1 MVRGQPGWP
10 GDHPPTQFSAEIRR
24 EFHIHA
30 DFMCLYPICHSN
42 GLSKAIKRQM
52 NIFGCRWNVDWRTY
66 SFCSK
71 LKRVKGIQLP
81 WMCSSFCS
89 KIGQK
94 VIWKGWGKY
103 SGYNV
108 GMYTTTCTCQNL
120 SIPGFSPF
128 SFCQLKVTVEAEPAK
143 LQSVQCKFSSTVF
156 HVVCTGF
163 AVSAFG
169 SCNTSQ
175 IYIVSTAIVKACS
188 CISAIFSIH
197 SSFVEC
203 DEVGRSE
210 LV

>member
-10 GDHPPTQFSAEIRR
+10 GDHPPTQFSAELRR

-128 SFCQLKVTVEAEPAK
+128 SFCQLKVTVGGRAGQIAK
-143 LQSVQCKFSSTVF
+143 R
-156 HVVCTGF
+156 
-163 AVSAFG
+163 AM
-169 SCNTSQ
+169 Q
-175 IYIVSTAIVKACS
+175 ILLHCLSRGLHRFRCQ
-188 CISAIFSIH
+188 
-197 SSFVEC
+197 
-203 DEVGRSE
+203 R
-210 LV
+210 LWQL